1 MAWKGIHLS
10 RPAYLSLQNRN
21 LHIQFKSNSVPS
33 APDRVEVP
41 LEDLDY
47 LIIDTTEA
55 SLTAPLLAALAESS
69 VMVLGVD
76 RRHLPVW
83 AAFPWAA
90 YYRQGE
96 SLLHQLGASLPL
108 KKQLW
113 SIIVQKKIL
122 HQAECLS
129 REGRPAA
136 ALLLERMSRR
146 VLSGDSSN
154 MEAQAARI
162 YWPTLFPHYPF
173 QRHANDLPNALL
185 DYGYALIRS
194 TLARN
199 LCALG
204 FVPQLGIH
212 HCGQANAF
220 NLADDLI
227 EPFRPFVDYWAVKIQ
242 TGVPPET
249 PFTREHRC
257 QMVKLLTCQVT
268 FENETVSLPL
278 AIERTVQS
286 LRQALATKNPARLC
300 FPTFPTH
307 LNV

>member
-1 MAWKGIHLS
+1 MAWKGVHLS
-10 RPAYLSLQNRN
+10 RPAHLSLQNHN
-21 LHIQFKSNSVPS
+21 LLICFRSTE
-33 APDRVEVP
+33 APQEKVEVP

-47 LIIDTTEA
+47 LVIDTTEA
-55 SLTAPLLAALAESS
+55 SITTPLLAALAQAS
-69 VMVLGVD
+69 VLVLGVD
-76 RRHLPVW
+76 RRHIPAW

-96 SLLHQLGASLPL
+96 SLTCQLGASLPL

-113 SIIVQKKIL
+113 SRIIERKIA
-122 HQAECLS
+122 HQAQCLFQ
-129 REGRPAA
+129 EDHPTAA
-136 ALLLERMSRR
+136 ALLEKMSKR

-154 MEAQAARI
+154 MEAQAARV
-162 YWPTLFPHYPF
+162 YWPALFPHYTF

-194 TLARN
+194 AIARN

-227 EPFRPFVDYWAVKIQ
+227 EPFRPFVDLLAVRIAA
-242 TGVPPET
+242 GFSPDVPLN
-249 PFTREHRC
+249 REHRC
-257 QMVKLLTCQVT
+257 QMVKILSWQVP
-268 FENETVSLPL
+268 FDSENISLPL
-278 AIERTVQS
+278 AIERTVNTFRRALVEKNAAC
-286 LRQALATKNPARLC
+286 LRFPAFPARVNL
-300 FPTFPTH
+300 
-307 LNV
+307 